1 MRNTC
6 DVTLELSLFQ
16 GRVRVLGGN
25 DEKAVGYWICELGF
39 RREVW
44 AGDQIV
50 ENVAW
55 DDILCSDREMQLVS
69 DASVICWGSLA
80 QRNEKTRRSVMAL
93 LDSAPEDCIK
103 VFDRIT

>member
-50 ENVAW
+50 ENVA
-55 DDILCSDREMQLVS
+55 L
-69 DASVICWGSLA
+69 
-80 QRNEKTRRSVMAL
+80 
-93 LDSAPEDCIK
+93 
-103 VFDRIT
+103 